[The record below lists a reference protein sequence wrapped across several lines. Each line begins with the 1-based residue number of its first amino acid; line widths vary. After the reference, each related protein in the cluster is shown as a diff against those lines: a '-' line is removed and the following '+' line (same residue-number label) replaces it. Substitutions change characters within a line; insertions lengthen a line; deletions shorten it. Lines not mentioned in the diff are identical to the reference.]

1 MKILA
6 AKIAKPMEMKQ
17 HYDFVFVLLWK
28 DNLIKNLMDPAGFYM
43 SDPWLKPYIDT
54 IDRRIDRCRKR
65 EKQLINDGSL
75 SEFAMG
81 HYYYGLHFTD
91 NNWVFR
97 EWAPNASD
105 IYIIGTFT
113 GWKEEKEYRMERVS
127 PHGDWEIILPA
138 DALKH
143 EDLYKLSVHWTGGK
157 GERIP
162 SYATRV
168 VQDDKTKIFSAQVWR
183 PKKNY
188 KWNIENFKAPDTAA
202 LIYEAH
208 IGMATSEEKTG
219 TYREFTENVLPL
231 IIKSGYNTIQL
242 MAIQEHPFYGS
253 FGYHVSSFF
262 AASSR
267 FGPPEDLKKLIDR
280 AHMAGLRVIMDLV
293 HSHSVRNVNEGLGLF
308 DGSEGQYFHTNERRF
323 HVAWDSLCFDYA
335 KDNVIHFLL
344 SNCRYWLEEYK
355 FDGFRFDGI
364 TSMIY
369 YDHGLG
375 KDFTSYNE
383 YFDGNQDE
391 DALIYLFLA
400 NKMIHSFKPG
410 ALTIAEEMSGMPG
423 LAANTAIMGF
433 GFDYRLSMGVPDF
446 WIKLVKETVDENW
459 DMGKLMYE
467 LTQHRPEEKIISYCE
482 SHDQALVGDKTLI
495 FRMIDAEMY
504 TGMVKSYHSFVV
516 DRGIALHKMIRLI
529 TLSSSGGGYLNFM
542 GNEFGHPEWI
552 DFPRE
557 GNNWSYKYA
566 RRQWHL
572 AENRDL
578 KYFFLAS
585 FDKEMMKLHNV
596 YKILDNPYIYRVYEN
611 TPDKI
616 IAFMRGELLF
626 VFNFHPTVS
635 YTDYGIPVKGRFR
648 IILDTDD
655 RVFGGFNRIDRTK
668 VYLSIRKAER
678 NIINVP
684 LYLYL
689 YVPARTALVFKRE
702 PVRKATDI

>member
-1 MKILA
+1 MKSA
-6 AKIAKPMEMKQ
+6 S
-17 HYDFVFVLLWK
+17 
-28 DNLIKNLMDPAGFYM
+28 FYN
-43 SDPWLKPYIDT
+43 SDPWLNPFKDVIDS
-54 IDRRIDRCRKR
+54 RIAKCLSK
-65 EKQLINDGSL
+65 EKHLTGNGNLES
-75 SEFAMG
+75 FAMG
-81 HYYYGLHFTD
+81 HFYYGLHF
-91 NNWVFR
+91 NEGSWILR
-97 EWAPNASD
+97 EWAPNAKT
-105 IYIIGTFT
+105 IFVTGNFT
-113 GWKEEKEYRMERVS
+113 MWKEKDEFRLKKINQN
-127 PHGDWEIILPA
+127 GDWEIIMPGHL
-138 DALKH
+138 LNH
-143 EDLYKLSVHWTGGK
+143 GDLYKLSVHWNGGK

-162 SYATRV
+162 SYASRV
-168 VQDDKTKIFSAQVWR
+168 VQDDKTKIFSAQVWQ
-183 PKKNY
+183 PEQQY
-188 KWNIENFKAPDTAA
+188 KWNINDFQADRTAPV
-202 LIYEAH
+202 IYEAH
-208 IGMATSEEKTG
+208 IGMATAEEKTG
-219 TYREFTENVLPL
+219 TYREFTEKVLPK
-231 IIKSGYNTIQL
+231 IKKSGYNTIQL

-267 FGPPEDLKKLIDR
+267 FGTPEDLKELIDK
-280 AHMAGLRVIMDLV
+280 AHSSGIRVIMDLV
-293 HSHSVRNVNEGLGLF
+293 HSHSVKNVNEGLGLF
-308 DGSEGQYFHTNERRF
+308 DGSPGQYFHSNERRN
-323 HVAWDSLCFDYA
+323 HKAWDSLCFDYG

-355 FDGFRFDGI
+355 FDGFRVDGV

-369 YDHGLG
+369 YDHGLE
-375 KDFTSYNE
+375 KNFTSYND

-391 DALIYLFLA
+391 DALIYLYLA
-400 NKMIHSFKPG
+400 NKLIHSYKPG

-423 LAANTAIMGF
+423 IATDTSLKGF

-446 WIKLVKETVDENW
+446 WIKLVKETIDENW

-482 SHDQALVGDKTLI
+482 SHDQAMVGDKTLI

-504 TGMVKSYHSFVV
+504 SGMAKSVHSFTI

-529 TLSSSGGGYLNFM
+529 TFSTSGGGYLNFM

-566 RRQWHL
+566 RRQWQL
-572 AENRDL
+572 AENKDL
-578 KYFFLAS
+578 KYYNLAK
-585 FDKEMMKLHNV
+585 FDKSMVKLHHDFR
-596 YKILDNPYIYRVYEN
+596 ILDDINVNRIYEN
-611 TPDKI
+611 NSDKV

-635 YTDYGIPVKGRFR
+635 FTDYGIPVQGKFR

-655 RVFGGFNRIDRTK
+655 TLFGGFDRIDRST

-678 NIINVP
+678 NIINAP

-689 YVPARTALVFKRE
+689 YLPSRTGLVFKKE
-702 PVRKATDI
+702 AIRKATDI

>member
-1 MKILA
+1 MK
-6 AKIAKPMEMKQ
+6 
-17 HYDFVFVLLWK
+17 
-28 DNLIKNLMDPAGFYM
+28 PASFYS
-43 SDPWLKPYIDT
+43 SDPWLQSFTGVIDK
-54 IDRRIDRCRKR
+54 RI
-65 EKQLINDGSL
+65 EKCLEKESHLTGDGSL
-75 SEFAMG
+75 SDFALG
-81 HYYYGLHFTD
+81 HYYYGLHRKSD
-91 NNWVFR
+91 CWVFR
-97 EWAPNASD
+97 EWAPNAKS
-105 IYIIGTFT
+105 IFLTGIFT
-113 GWKEEKEYRMERVS
+113 GWKDNPKYMMKRLNLQ
-127 PHGDWEIILPA
+127 GDWELSLPPE
-138 DALKH
+138 ALNH
-143 EDLYKLSVHWTGGK
+143 GDLYKLSIHWEGGK

-162 SYATRV
+162 SYANRV
-168 VQDDKTKIFSAQVWR
+168 VQDDKTKIFSSQVWQ
-183 PKKNY
+183 PEKEYNWKI
-188 KWNIENFKAPDTAA
+188 KDFKEPLTAPV
-202 LIYEAH
+202 IYEAH
-208 IGMATSEEKTG
+208 IGMATQLEKTG
-219 TYREFTENVLPL
+219 TYREFTENVLPE
-231 IIKSGYNTIQL
+231 IIKAGYNTIQL

-267 FGPPEDLKKLIDR
+267 FGTPEDLKELVDK
-280 AHMAGLRVIMDLV
+280 AHSAGLRIIMDLV
-293 HSHSVRNVNEGLGLF
+293 HSHSVKNINEGLGLF
-308 DGSEGQYFHTNERRF
+308 DGSPGQYFHSNERRN
-323 HVAWDSLCFDYA
+323 HKAWDSLCFDYG

-369 YDHGLG
+369 FDHGLE
-375 KDFTSYNE
+375 KNFTSYNE

-391 DALIYLFLA
+391 DALIYLYLA
-400 NKMIHSFKPG
+400 NKLIHSYKPG

-423 LAANTAIMGF
+423 LAAETEQDGY

-446 WIKLVKETVDENW
+446 WIKLVKETFDENW

-504 TGMVKSYHSFVV
+504 SGMTKSYHSMVV

-529 TLSSSGGGYLNFM
+529 TFSTSGGGYLNFM

-566 RRQWHL
+566 RRQWQL
-572 AENRDL
+572 AENKDL
-578 KYFFLAS
+578 KYSSLAK
-585 FDKEMMKLHNV
+585 FDRKMMKLNHDF
-596 YKILDNPYIYRVYEN
+596 KILDDLSVNRIYEN
-611 TPDKI
+611 NADKVV
-616 IAFMRGELLF
+616 AYMRGELLF
-626 VFNFHPTVS
+626 VFNFHPSVS
-635 YTDYGIPVKGRFR
+635 FTDYGIPVKGKFR
-648 IILDTDD
+648 IVLDSDD
-655 RVFGGFNRIDRTK
+655 PLFGGFNRIDRST

-678 NIINVP
+678 NIINAP

-689 YVPARTALVFKRE
+689 YLPSRTALVLKRE